1 MKNPSLRLTVLA
13 VFLPLLTPAA
23 AYAGAWAQP
32 QGEGQVI
39 NTFSYYEVN
48 VQGFNALGKPSGHGE
63 YTQLEYSPYVE
74 YGLTNRWTVGFQP
87 RLQYVTQSGLP
98 GTGHTLGLVQ
108 MNLFARYEVYRDD
121 SNALSMQGQV
131 GIPGAATGINPELAQ
146 PNAEYEGRVLYGHD
160 FRLPN
165 GWPAFLDVEA
175 GYRLET
181 DGNANQVRGDGTLGV
196 YPSSRWTILVQSF
209 NTVSVSPALPGDFD
223 YNLNRV
229 EISAVYSLTKRT
241 AIQFGAWRDVAGKN
255 ISLGDAGI
263 VALWY
268 QF

>member
-1 MKNPSLRLTVLA
+1 MKPVLRLAVLA
-13 VFLPLLTPAA
+13 VFLPVLAPAA

-32 QGEGQVI
+32 QGQGQVI

-48 VQGFNALGKPSGHGE
+48 VQGFNALGRPSGQGE

-74 YGLTNRWTVGFQP
+74 YGLTNRWTVGLQP

-108 MNLFARYEVYRDD
+108 MNLFARYEFYRDD
-121 SNALSMQGQV
+121 WNALSIQGQV
-131 GIPGAATGINPELAQ
+131 GIPGAATGISPELAQ
-146 PNAEYEGRVLYGHD
+146 PNAEYEGRFLYGHD
-160 FRLPN
+160 FNLPN
-165 GWPAFLDVEA
+165 DWSAFLDVEA
-175 GYRLET
+175 AYRLET
-181 DGNANQVRGDGTLGV
+181 DGNANQVRGDGTLGFS
-196 YPSSRWTILVQSF
+196 PSSRWMILAQSL
-209 NTVSVSPALPGDFD
+209 NTVSVSQALPGDFD

-229 EISAVYSLTKRT
+229 EISAVYNFTNEW

-255 ISLGDAGI
+255 ISLGNAGI

>member
-1 MKNPSLRLTVLA
+1 MKKPELCLTVLA
-13 VFLPLLTPAA
+13 VFLPVLAPAA

-32 QGEGQVI
+32 QGQGQVI

-48 VQGFNALGKPSGHGE
+48 VQGFNALGRPSGQGE

-74 YGLTNRWTVGFQP
+74 YGLTNRWTVGLQP
-87 RLQYVTQSGLP
+87 RFQYVTQSGLP
-98 GTGHTLGLVQ
+98 GTGRTLGLVQ
-108 MNLFARYEVYRDD
+108 MNLLARYQVYRDD
-121 SNALSMQGQV
+121 LNALSIQGQV
-131 GIPGAATGINPELAQ
+131 GIPGAATGISPELAQ
-146 PNAEYEGRVLYGHD
+146 PNAEYEGRVLYGRN
-160 FRLPN
+160 FSLPH

-181 DGNANQVRGDGTLGV
+181 DGNANQVRGDGTLGFV
-196 YPSSRWTILVQSF
+196 PSSRWTILAQSF
-209 NTVSVSPALPGDFD
+209 NTISVSQALPGDFN

-229 EISAVYSLTKRT
+229 EISAVYGLTKK
-241 AIQFGAWRDVAGKN
+241 ASIQFGAWRDVAGKN
-255 ISLGDAGI
+255 ISLGTAGI